1 MTKHNVPPPSSTCY
15 PRFPRTRTKLVCAEV
30 TAPSVQLKIEFHS
43 RNNFDLLAINP
54 SRFCPALLHGRD
66 GGISEHRFALEKLQ
80 HFDAAILCYSDLK
93 FYDSLNPGALRKN
106 GIGGVWRIEE
116 PLLEIVRVLAESAGE
131 RDFHFVEPAFEPVA
145 LGRRGLWRVGCA
157 HLWFAVKVSLEY
169 NSGQRPV
176 NPLPLFPYE

>member
-1 MTKHNVPPPSSTCY
+1 MK
-15 PRFPRTRTKLVCAEV
+15 
-30 TAPSVQLKIEFHS
+30 LKIKFHG
-43 RNNFDLLAINP
+43 RYNFDPLAINR
-54 SRFCPALLHGRD
+54 SRSCPALFHGRD

-80 HFDAAILCYSDLK
+80 HFDAAVLCYADLK

-116 PLLEIVRVLAESAGE
+116 PLLEIVRVLAESASE

-145 LGRRGLWRVGCA
+145 LGRRRLRCGGCA

-169 NSGQRPV
+169 NPGQRPV